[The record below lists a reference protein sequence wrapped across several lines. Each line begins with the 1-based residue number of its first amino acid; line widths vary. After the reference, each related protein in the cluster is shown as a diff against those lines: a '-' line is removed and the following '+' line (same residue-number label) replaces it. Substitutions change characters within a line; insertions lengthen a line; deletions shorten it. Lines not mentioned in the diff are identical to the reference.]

1 MSSAVAKRA
10 ALLSRISV
18 LWQISSGFAIV
29 IALMVGVAAI
39 GYSSLGTAIDGFAD
53 YARVG
58 DNSQRVQQIERN
70 VIAVRGDIFAFIQSG
85 NEQTLA
91 QARELKTQIRADLT
105 TYAASTRLPER
116 RQMAARLT
124 ELVDQYFNNFDT
136 VVQRRAER
144 TRALTEQMV
153 PAGNALATG
162 LNRIA
167 EQAMEAGDMTASA
180 YASASLQDVMQ
191 ARLNA
196 NRYLATPSAD
206 LAAQIGR
213 DLDDLTRSMEQ
224 FRQRMT
230 NPDWQRAATEL
241 AEKLPQ
247 YATGVRAVIA
257 ASDEM
262 TRIINQVN
270 AALMQQISE
279 IALTLKNSLVQTLS
293 ERRTSTGDTVA
304 SAQTFALIAS
314 GVALVAGLLL
324 AWFIGRG
331 IAVPVRTMTAAMRD
345 LADGKLETEVPARER
360 RDEIGAMAGAVQV
373 FKDNAIR
380 VKQMEE
386 EAAAQKQRAE
396 AEKRAAMLKL
406 AEGFEQSVG
415 GVVKTVASASTE
427 MQAAAQSLSATAE
440 EASRQSTAVAAASE
454 QASTNVQTV
463 ASAAEEL
470 NASIGEIGRQV
481 TTSAQIAGK
490 AVSEAER
497 THQTVRSLAETAQKI
512 GDVVKLI
519 NDIAGQTNLLALNA
533 TIEAARAG
541 EAGKGFAVVASEVK
555 SLANQTAKATE
566 EIAAQITAIQG
577 ATGDA
582 VGAIEGI
589 GKTIGE
595 LNHIATAIASAVEE
609 QGAATKEIARNV
621 QQAAAG
627 TGEVSSNIG
636 GVTQA
641 ATQTG
646 ASATQMLG
654 AASELAQQAETL
666 RGEVDRFLAQVRSA

>member
-1 MSSAVAKRA
+1 MSSVVAKRA
-10 ALLSRISV
+10 AWLSRLSV
-18 LWQISSGFAIV
+18 RWQINLGFAV
-29 IALMVGVAAI
+29 VLALLAGIAGVGSI
-39 GYSSLGTAIDGFAD
+39 GLDTASDGFGE
-53 YARVG
+53 YARLAQMTV
-58 DNSQRVQQIERN
+58 RTVELERN
-70 VIAVRGDIFAFIQSG
+70 VVALRRDVLGYALTG
-85 NEQTLA
+85 NQQMMA
-91 QARELKTQIRADLT
+91 QIREQQ
-105 TYAASTRLPER
+105 TRLRQQITTEAEATTNPER
-116 RQMAARLT
+116 RRSFEQMRQVA
-124 ELVDQYFNNFDT
+124 DQYFTSLDRSLELRGERN
-136 VVQRRAER
+136 RIAER
-144 TRALTEQMV
+144 ELV
-153 PAGNALATG
+153 PAGNEIRAAIDQIRAAATAAGDYQSAAFAAAAYQDVAEAQLGATGYLAAANEELATRV
-162 LNRIA
+162 NRELGELA
-167 EQAMEAGDMTASA
+167 QHLGELRT
-180 YASASLQDVMQ
+180 
-191 ARLNA
+191 RLA
-196 NRYLATPSAD
+196 
-206 LAAQIGR
+206 
-213 DLDDLTRSMEQ
+213 
-224 FRQRMT
+224 
-230 NPDWQRAATEL
+230 NPDWQRLAAAAAESTTRYTAIFGTVVTTTTE
-241 AEKLPQ
+241 
-247 YATGVRAVIA
+247 
-257 ASDEM
+257 M
-262 TRIINQVN
+262 NRITTQVN
-270 AALMQQISE
+270 AQLNQQLSDLSDSLKASRLTSMSDRRRTVDATINHSE
-279 IALTLKNSLVQTLS
+279 TVSLV
-293 ERRTSTGDTVA
+293 A
-304 SAQTFALIAS
+304 SGMALI
-314 GVALVAGLLL
+314 AGLLL

-331 IAVPVRTMTAAMRD
+331 IAGPVRTMTAAMRG

-380 VKQMEE
+380 VRQMEAEAE
-386 EAAAQKQRAE
+386 EQKARAE

-406 AEGFEQSVG
+406 ADGFEQSVG

-427 MQAAAQSLSATAE
+427 MQAAAQGLSATAE

-497 THQTVRSLAETAQKI
+497 THQTVRSLADTAQKI

-566 EIAAQITAIQG
+566 EIAAQIGAIQG

-582 VGAIEGI
+582 VNAIDGI

-609 QGAATKEIARNV
+609 QGAATREIARNV

-666 RGEVDRFLAQVRSA
+666 RGEVDKFLAQVRAA